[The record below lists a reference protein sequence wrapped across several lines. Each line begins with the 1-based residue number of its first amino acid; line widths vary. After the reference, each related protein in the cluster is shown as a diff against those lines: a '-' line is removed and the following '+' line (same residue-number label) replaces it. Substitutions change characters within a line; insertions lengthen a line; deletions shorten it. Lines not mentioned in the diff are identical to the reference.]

1 MAHMMN
7 IYLSNLIY
15 IACTIIDENYN
26 LIMSHPSFGKL
37 HLVVAISAG

>member
-1 MAHMMN
+1 MN

-26 LIMSHPSFGKL
+26 LIMSHLLKFASGCFYSSWL
-37 HLVVAISAG
+37 THTF